1 MENYKNIGKIPP
13 HDIEIERAVLGALM
27 LEGEAFAE
35 IVGIL
40 KPNSFYGGG
49 HGKIFT
55 AISEMYNKDE
65 PIDILTVT
73 NALKKKNE
81 LESVGGRVYI
91 ASLTESVAG
100 AHNIEYHAK
109 IVAQKYL
116 QRELIRVATDIQ
128 KKAFDSSNDVS
139 ELLNYSEQELFKIS
153 ESGIKKEV
161 LPVNIILDEALKQI
175 ETNAKK
181 KDGISGVASGFFH
194 LDQITNGWQNSD
206 LIIVAARPSMG
217 KTAFVVSMAR
227 QIAIEQNK
235 SVAFFSLEMSSV
247 QLVNRLIAGECEISA
262 NKLRGGTLTD
272 WEWQKLEHHLPK
284 MKNAKLFIDDTTAI
298 SISELRGK
306 CRRLAHENKIDI
318 IIIDY
323 LQLMTA
329 GAQLPREQ
337 EVAAIS
343 RNLKAIAK
351 ELNVPVIALS
361 QLNRAVET
369 RSGNKRPQLSD
380 LRESGAIEQDAD
392 IVMFIH
398 RPEYYKIETLS
409 DGTDAAGKAEI
420 IIAKHRNGSIGDV
433 VLNFEPR
440 YAKFTDIKGAVHNA
454 GFEPFESDI

>member
-55 AISEMYNKDE
+55 VISEMYNKDE

-128 KKAFDSSNDVS
+128 KKAFNSSNDVS
-139 ELLNYSEQELFKIS
+139 ELLNYSEREIFNIS
-153 ESGIKKEV
+153 EGSIKKDV

-175 ETNAKK
+175 EANAKK

-217 KTAFVVSMAR
+217 KTAFVLSMTR
-227 QIAIEQNK
+227 SISIEHQIP
-235 SVAFFSLEMSSV
+235 VAFFSLEMSSV
-247 QLVNRLIAGECEISA
+247 QLVNRLIAGECEINA
-262 NKLRGGTLTD
+262 NKLRSGNLED
-272 WEWQKLEHHLPK
+272 WEWQKLEQRL
-284 MKNAKLFIDDTTAI
+284 KNLRESKLFIDDTAAI
-298 SISELRGK
+298 SVSELRGK
-306 CRRLAHENKIDI
+306 CRRLVHEHKIEL

-329 GAQLPREQ
+329 GQQASREQ
-337 EVAAIS
+337 EVAMIS
-343 RNLKAIAK
+343 QSLKALAK
-351 ELNVPVIALS
+351 ELNVPIIALS

-420 IIAKHRNGSIGDV
+420 IIAKHRNGAIGDV

-454 GFEPFESDI
+454 DFEPFESDI